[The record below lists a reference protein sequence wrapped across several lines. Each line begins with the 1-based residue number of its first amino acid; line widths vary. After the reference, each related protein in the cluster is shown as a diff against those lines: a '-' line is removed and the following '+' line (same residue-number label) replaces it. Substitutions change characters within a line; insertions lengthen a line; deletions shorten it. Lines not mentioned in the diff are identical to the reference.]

1 MEICRA
7 VQFLCRAVQFFC
19 RAVGFFQSATSILQF
34 FNFSI
39 LPRAGS
45 TCGFP
50 QKIGTDNQ

>member
-50 QKIGTDNQ
+50 QKIGADNQ